1 MEWTD
6 DFACPQWA
14 KWDNLVSVILV
25 SELVQTRF
33 TLWLSPPSTMVE
45 GGNLPLQIFHSI
57 LLSKIP
63 MKLGVLHSPL
73 WPVQYAWEWLPNPY
87 ARWQVKDLNPAWIL
101 IDDEGNKPLSR
112 KSNPCSTMRGVIT
125 MRGLEMR
132 RNSFKTH
139 CCIMGAYCSWE
150 TLNLFS

>member
-1 MEWTD
+1 MTLHVLNGPNGTTLSASSWYL
-6 DFACPQWA
+6 
-14 KWDNLVSVILV
+14 KWCRPDSLYGWLLQV
-25 SELVQTRF
+25 
-33 TLWLSPPSTMVE
+33 LWDKVATFL
-45 GGNLPLQIFHSI
+45 LQIFHSI

-73 WPVQYAWEWLPNPY
+73 WLGQYAWEWLPNPY

-101 IDDEGNKPLSR
+101 IDDGGNKPLSR
-112 KSNPCSTMRGVIT
+112 KITPCSTTRGVIT

-139 CCIMGAYCSWE
+139 CCILGAYCSWE